1 MTTRFRAFVLAG
13 LRRPLPLAGAMLLAL
28 AALLAG
34 ILLGRGELPTPLR
47 SGYPDP
53 EEVAMLEEDF
63 AIFWQA
69 WSTLQDN
76 FHSGPIDSRDLLRGA
91 VDGMVEAADDPNTYF
106 LAPESAG
113 DYRDWIHGT
122 FSGIGVSLSLEPEGA
137 VLIRRV
143 IGGTPAERAGL
154 LAGDRIL
161 AVDDQP
167 LAELSLAEGLQLIRG
182 QAGTAV
188 VLDVYRSASDESL
201 RFELERA
208 RIMPPTVWARQVDD
222 FGLVE
227 LTQFRART
235 SRELRDALSDLRA
248 DGVSGVVLDLRGN
261 GGGFLSSALSVASQ
275 FLPDGA
281 TVAFETKR
289 SGPNVRHRTGQDGPS
304 LQMPLVVLVDADTA
318 SAAEIVAAALADN
331 RRAPLVG
338 EQTFGKGSVQLS
350 FDLSDDSLIRVTVG
364 KWLTA
369 AGVPIDGTGLSPD
382 VEVATSPRRDP
393 NDDDLALVEALR
405 LLQSDESC
413 CLLANRAA

>member
-1 MTTRFRAFVLAG
+1 MTTRFRALVLAG

-91 VDGMVEAADDPNTYF
+91 VDGMVEAAGDPNTYF
-106 LAPESAG
+106 LAPERAG

-122 FSGIGVSLSLEPEGA
+122 FSGIGVSLSLEPDGA

-208 RIMPPTVWARQVDD
+208 RIMPPTVWARQVDN

-304 LQMPLVVLVDADTA
+304 LRMPLVVLVDADTA

-382 VEVATSPRRDP
+382 VEVATSPRGDP

-413 CLLANRAA
+413 CLLATRAA